1 MDGAEMC
8 IAGFFHNHT
17 SKVSIQV
24 HTSIISK
31 KKPLEEMD
39 FNLKHEQHFD
49 FKYKEVNLFW
59 FVDRVI
65 KLNSIAAFLGEKKV
79 KGDF

>member
-24 HTSIISK
+24 HISIISK
-31 KKPLEEMD
+31 DILSKKWISISSMKNTLI
-39 FNLKHEQHFD
+39 LSK
-49 FKYKEVNLFW
+49 KEVNLFW
-59 FVDRVI
+59 FVDE
-65 KLNSIAAFLGEKKV
+65 L
-79 KGDF
+79 